1 MIGCA
6 QFENVQKIEIEIE
19 VLKLQLFVV
28 VDAYCLLFMCMYS
41 RSAFVAGGF
50 LVAQF
55 VLIDLEPSHCPFM
68 AVIALSASCNDKKAN
83 KGKE

>member
-1 MIGCA
+1 MKLK
-6 QFENVQKIEIEIE
+6 KICFP
-19 VLKLQLFVV
+19 VFFFFVRI
-28 VDAYCLLFMCMYS
+28 YL

-68 AVIALSASCNDKKAN
+68 AVIALSASCKREKNE
-83 KGKE
+83 KE